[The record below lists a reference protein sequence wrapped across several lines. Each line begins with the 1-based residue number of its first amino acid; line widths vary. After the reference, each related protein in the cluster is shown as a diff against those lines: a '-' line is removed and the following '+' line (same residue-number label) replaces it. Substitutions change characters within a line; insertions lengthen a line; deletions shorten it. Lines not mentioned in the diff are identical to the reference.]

1 MYESAG
7 LDEHNEITRK
17 IIAELNSLVTEH
29 NWGYLAYANSYSRI
43 LMVKNNAGNE
53 FCQVIKFTDLLRMV
67 EIVKKYA
74 EIDFERSEIQFD
86 CETILISIMRKNL
99 LL

>member
-1 MYESAG
+1 MHESAG

-17 IIAELNSLVTEH
+17 IIAELNSLVTKH
-29 NWGYLAYANSYSRI
+29 NWGYLAYANSHNRI
-43 LMVKNNAGNE
+43 LLVKNNTGTE

-67 EIVKKYA
+67 DIVRKFA

-86 CETILISIMRKNL
+86 CETIIISIMRK
-99 LL
+99 